1 MNIKLEKF
9 HAQDFDDYFQLVGN
23 EEVMAMIT
31 ERAIPIDEAEQDF
44 QLLLANNQLHPNFG
58 HFKILDASTNEYIG
72 LAKLEI
78 KSLSDREA
86 ELGYMLL
93 PSFWGKGIARKVS
106 QHLLEDAKSQNL
118 INKIFAIIDPKNIA
132 SRKILTS
139 QGFIHKEF
147 KDYDGLSG
155 EILEL
160 KQYLI

>member
-1 MNIKLEKF
+1 MEIKLEKF
-9 HAQDFDDYFQLVGN
+9 NIQDFDYYFQLVSN
-23 EEVMAMIT
+23 TEVMAMIT
-31 ERAIPIDEAEQDF
+31 ERAIPRDEAEYDF
-44 QLLLANNQLHPNFG
+44 QQLITNNQLYERFG
-58 HFKILDASTNEYIG
+58 NFKILDADTNEFIG

-78 KSLSDREA
+78 KEIDADEL

-93 PSFWGKGIARKVS
+93 PSYWGKGIARKVS
-106 QHLLEDAKSQNL
+106 QHLLEEAKSQNL

-160 KQYLI
+160 KQSLI

>member
-31 ERAIPIDEAEQDF
+31 ERAIPTEEAERDF

-58 HFKILDASTNEYIG
+58 HFKILDANTNEYIG